1 MENSKH
7 FKEDGRKELWTYGT
21 TQAVVHNEVDKSVM
35 DQSIES
41 MLSKARLSRKVT
53 DKTGEEHI
61 RDLDDNNDRR
71 FRESLKNVKADG
83 RDRMLQLKE
92 REIDRQLREKK
103 DTEQRLK
110 EEELLDK
117 EIEYY
122 EEKLL
127 RRRAQDEQEALERR
141 LRNDIETNLRKEY
154 EQKLKNELK
163 EIARRESEERKY
175 FEREKERKQLK
186 EKERLMMMKREK
198 QREEEMKMMERIESL
213 KKIEL
218 EIDMRNNEFEGEDS
232 DNDIDRDVQE
242 RMELLRQE
250 MMSLEERIHMKS
262 RDCRNKGTLFKDRN
276 TTRKPCVSSGTPQI
290 PHFDGT
296 QFEEWKLEVE
306 SAIESGLYQDYVLAQ
321 AVRSSVVS
329 TARRV
334 LQTLRPAA
342 TTKEIVSKMEDIY
355 GNIRSGD
362 SIIHEFYSA
371 KQQISESCSEWGV
384 RIETLFNQALER
396 GEIERSRKDRKLKE
410 RFWRGL
416 KSEKIKLSTR
426 TSYESEDSFDILRR
440 KARIRGEERK

>member
-1 MENSKH
+1 M
-7 FKEDGRKELWTYGT
+7 
-21 TQAVVHNEVDKSVM
+21 
-35 DQSIES
+35 
-41 MLSKARLSRKVT
+41 
-53 DKTGEEHI
+53 
-61 RDLDDNNDRR
+61 
-71 FRESLKNVKADG
+71 
-83 RDRMLQLKE
+83 
-92 REIDRQLREKK
+92 DRQLREKK

-110 EEELLDK
+110 DEELLDK

-141 LRNDIETNLRKEY
+141 LRNEIETNLRKEY
-154 EQKLKNELK
+154 EQKLKNEMK

-262 RDCRNKGTLFKDRN
+262 RDSRNKGTLFKDRN
-276 TTRKPCVSSGTPQI
+276 TTRKPYISSGTPQI

-306 SAIESGLYQDYVLAQ
+306 SAIETGLYQDYVLAQ

-371 KQQISESCSEWGV
+371 KQQISESCSE
-384 RIETLFNQALER
+384 
-396 GEIERSRKDRKLKE
+396 
-410 RFWRGL
+410 
-416 KSEKIKLSTR
+416 
-426 TSYESEDSFDILRR
+426 
-440 KARIRGEERK
+440 